1 MNKASWLISKGLF
14 LVLVTSAPLAPADS
28 LWQKGQSRSIVAD
41 KRAFAVG
48 DLLSIAVQETSTAT
62 KDNTTKTA
70 RQSSVDASISSFL
83 YSPSASGLLTK
94 GGKLPAMSFSG
105 KQNFEGS
112 GKINNSEQ
120 IIARIAVQVIDVLPN
135 MNLVVEGRRLTSFS
149 GETQE
154 IILRGVV
161 RPPDI
166 TANNTVFSYNVA
178 DATIRFISKGT
189 VTDNQRKGWF
199 MRIWEK
205 VSPF

>member
-1 MNKASWLISKGLF
+1 MNKVSWLVYSALL
-14 LVLVTSAPLAPADS
+14 LVLALAPFVRADS

-48 DLLSIAVQETSTAT
+48 DILSIAVQETSTAT
-62 KDNTTKTA
+62 KDNSTKTA
-70 RQSSVDASISSFL
+70 RQSSVDSSINTFL
-83 YSPSASGLLTK
+83 YSPNASKLLTK
-94 GGKLPAMSFSG
+94 GGTLPAMSFSG

-120 IIARIAVQVIDVLPN
+120 IVARVAVQVIDVLPN
-135 MNLVVEGRRLTSFS
+135 MNLVVEGRRLTAFS

-161 RPPDI
+161 RPADI
-166 TANNTVFSYNVA
+166 TANNTVYSYNVA

-199 MRIWEK
+199 MKIWEK